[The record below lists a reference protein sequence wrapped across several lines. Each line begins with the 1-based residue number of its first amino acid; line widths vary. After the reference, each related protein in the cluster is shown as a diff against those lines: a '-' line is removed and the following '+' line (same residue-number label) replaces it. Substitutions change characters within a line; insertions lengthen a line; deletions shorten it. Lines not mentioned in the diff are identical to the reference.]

1 MAFAFRN
8 ELIESEGYI
17 VEAIFYFLLF
27 VGTFQRPCNQRRINF
42 ILGKPFR
49 PFAILVFQLCY
60 KIALSLFSTQT
71 IKLLK
76 YFLEV

>member
-8 ELIESEGYI
+8 ELIESEGYGG
-17 VEAIFYFLLF
+17 YFLFSTLR
-27 VGTFQRPCNQRRINF
+27 TFQRPCNQRRINF